1 MRISTPTRV
10 MPIKRVAI
18 GIAVWLLAAAPAVTA
33 SNPLLANASDWYAAL
48 PGLEILNP
56 SPRVPDDL
64 EFEDAKGRLLSLSA
78 AAGRLRLVNLWATW
92 CAPCRE
98 EMPALDRLSAR
109 LGDRGLKVF
118 AIASGPNR
126 MDDIERFYERAQL
139 TTLAIHRDPASRFA
153 AALGAT
159 ALPSTFVVGP
169 DGRIL
174 ARLIGDAQWDAP
186 AVVAVIRDQL
196 STESRDHSS

>member
-33 SNPLLANASDWYAAL
+33 SNPLLANAIDWYAAL

>member
-1 MRISTPTRV
+1 

-33 SNPLLANASDWYAAL
+33 SNPLLANAIDWYAAL